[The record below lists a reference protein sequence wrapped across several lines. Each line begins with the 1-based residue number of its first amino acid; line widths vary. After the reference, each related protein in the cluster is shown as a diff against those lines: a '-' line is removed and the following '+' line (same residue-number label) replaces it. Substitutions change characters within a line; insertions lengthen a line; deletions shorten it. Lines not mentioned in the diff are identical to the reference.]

1 MSGSIS
7 KIPRGVRY
15 FIGREVAHRRQIE
28 TAVLSVFHGWS
39 YDEIDLP
46 VYDYHDLFAMGMGRE
61 EAKRSHRFVDHE
73 GELLALR
80 PDLTSLVARTVATRF
95 NAVERPIR
103 LCYSGEVFRLQPAQK
118 RPHDVHQLGL
128 EHIGNDRP
136 EADLEVIIIAIE
148 ALIAL
153 GVTDF
158 KITIS
163 HVDFFNGIADNLRL
177 DPEQKRVFLKL
188 LDSRNVDAIDRFLEP
203 CTDAEERKSFCSLIR
218 LGGRREVMDAADDLI
233 TNPRSREALTELF
246 GLLGVLEVLELD
258 RFIEFDFGDVV
269 GLDYYT
275 GMTFK
280 IYTSRLPFAL
290 GSGGRYD
297 RLLKAFGS
305 DEPAVGFQLSLDHLA
320 ALLPFADKPT
330 ESVRLNAAR
339 DLSELFSEARDY
351 RSRGV
356 RIEIRAHLGD

>member
-15 FIGREVAHRRQIE
+15 FIGREVLHRRQIE

-46 VYDYHDLFAMGMGRE
+46 VYDYHELFALGMGRE
-61 EAKRSHRFVDHE
+61 EANRSYRFVDHN
-73 GELLALR
+73 GELLSLR

-95 NAVERPIR
+95 STIERPIR
-103 LCYSGEVFRLQPAQK
+103 LCYSGEVFRLQPANE

-128 EHIGNDRP
+128 EHIGSDRP
-136 EADLEVIIIAIE
+136 EADLEVIVIAIE

-153 GVTDF
+153 GISDF

-177 DPEQKRVFLKL
+177 NPEQKRVFLEL
-188 LDSRNVDAIDRFLEP
+188 LDSRNIDAIARFLESY
-203 CTDAEERKSFCSLIR
+203 TDADERRSFCSLIR
-218 LGGRREVMDAADDLI
+218 LGGRREVMDAADELI
-233 TNPRSREALTELF
+233 TNPRSRQALTELF
-246 GLLGVLEVLELD
+246 ELLAVLEKLELD

-280 IYTSRLPFAL
+280 IYTEHLPFAL

-297 RLLKAFGS
+297 QLLKAFGS
-305 DEPAVGFQLSLDHLA
+305 DEPAVGFQLSLDSLA
-320 ALLPFADKPT
+320 ALVPFAQKPMD
-330 ESVRLNAAR
+330 SVRLNAAR
-339 DLSELFSEARDY
+339 DLSELFGEARDY
-351 RSRGV
+351 RNKGT

>member
-1 MSGSIS
+1 MSRSIS

-15 FIGREVAHRRQIE
+15 FIGREVMHRRHIE
-28 TAVLSVFHGWS
+28 TVVLSVFHGWS

-46 VYDYHDLFAMGMGRE
+46 VYDYYDLFALGMGCE
-61 EAKRSHRFVDHE
+61 EAKRSYRFVDHD
-73 GELLALR
+73 GELLSLR

-95 NAVERPIR
+95 DAVERPIR
-103 LCYSGEVFRLQPAQK
+103 LCYSGEVFRLQSAEE
-118 RPHDVHQLGL
+118 RPHNLHQLGL

-136 EADLEVIIIAIE
+136 EADLEVIVIAIE
-148 ALIAL
+148 ALTAL
-153 GVTDF
+153 GISDF

-177 DPEQKRVFLKL
+177 DPEQKRLFLEL
-188 LDSRNVDAIDRFLEP
+188 LDSRNTDAIDRFLESY
-203 CTDAEERKSFCSLIR
+203 TDADERRSFCSLIR
-218 LGGRREVMDAADDLI
+218 LGGRREVMDAADELI

-258 RFIEFDFGDVV
+258 QFVEFDFGDVV

-280 IYTSRLPFAL
+280 IYTERLPFAL

-297 RLLKAFGS
+297 KLLRAFGS

-320 ALLPFADKPT
+320 ELVPFVQKST
-330 ESVRLNAAR
+330 SSVRLNAAR
-339 DLSELFSEARDY
+339 DLSELFGEARAY
-351 RSRGV
+351 RSSGT
-356 RIEIRAHLGD
+356 RIDIRTHLSD